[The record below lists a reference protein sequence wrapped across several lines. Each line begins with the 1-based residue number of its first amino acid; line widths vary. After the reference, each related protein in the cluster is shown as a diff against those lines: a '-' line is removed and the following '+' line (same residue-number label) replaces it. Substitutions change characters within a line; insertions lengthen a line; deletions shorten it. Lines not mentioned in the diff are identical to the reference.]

1 MLYSAEPEL
10 ELELGLDAP
19 LAQRHFSVS
28 SPRSLSNGNFALAF
42 PLTLLSPVLCYGVD
56 FEENGF
62 GLLEKE
68 MQAVTT

>member
-28 SPRSLSNGNFALAF
+28 SPSSLSNGNFALAF
-42 PLTLLSPVLCYGVD
+42 PDTAVSRALLWC
-56 FEENGF
+56 
-62 GLLEKE
+62 
-68 MQAVTT
+68 